1 MIGNFAKVLL
11 LLFATGMPVAMAAE
25 LGAPPGLHD
34 RAVELARAG
43 ELDESLRI
51 LGLLREDSPDDSQLM
66 YDQTVVFSWAGHDT
80 DVLQNATFI
89 DPETAPD
96 YVLGPVAKAW
106 RNSNDFEA
114 AEYWYSQ
121 LLARDVSNEDARIG
135 LAMTLADARR
145 PDEALRIV
153 AGAPLDEQGTVPLIL
168 TEAYV
173 YRLQNQFMEA
183 LASYQHALEI
193 EPLNHS
199 ALRGKALA
207 LRMALLP
214 QDALTL
220 ASEHPGI
227 LSDDELVR
235 LKGDV
240 VAVQIRQGTQ
250 SSYPVSRRFEG
261 TDRALSRINSFLV
274 QPDLDPAVRLRL
286 QYDRITALSDRQR
299 MADAISDFESLQ
311 ADPKDAPGY
320 VLSSVGG
327 AYLHEREPELA
338 RDYLELAVAREP
350 DNMNYRFR
358 LFYAYADLQD
368 HERSLQLAENLM
380 AELPVT
386 NQIPGSPVVTG
397 SDAHLR
403 AATMVGLAYAYG
415 DQLADSQEHFEQL
428 LAKIPHNTDI
438 RQELANVYRWRGWID
453 RSLSEYAQVLAVEPE
468 FLSARVGNTHTQLDN
483 RDYAPVEKELVA
495 LNAQHWQEPAVI
507 DLNDRWLLRNQQELE
522 LNASFGESSGATFGE
537 DQYEV
542 DAVWFSKPFAQRYR
556 ATVQTHD
563 AFAEFP
569 EGDERRRR
577 IEAGVEYGFRRWL
590 VNTRLSADRDG
601 GELGFRGSLDYRF
614 NDVLDLGAVFEINSD
629 ATPLRGERV
638 GVTGDLAGVKARYAK
653 NESTAVQTALTYL
666 DLSDGNSATSIF
678 LGAEQRLINR
688 PIYKMTLVG
697 ELFMED
703 RARDDVAY
711 FSPLNSVS
719 WTAGLRNDWTMYRR
733 YDFALS
739 HGLTGRAGQYNQ
751 SGFSTSTIWSVGYQF
766 RAEINKRW
774 ETHVGFSRNSNVY
787 DGAREY
793 ANFVVAG
800 FRGRF

>member
-1 MIGNFAKVLL
+1 MGNFAKYVL
-11 LLFATGMPVAMAAE
+11 LLFATGMTVAMAAE
-25 LGAPPGLHD
+25 LGTPPGLHD

-51 LGLLREDSPDDSQLM
+51 LGLLREDAPDDSQLM

-80 DVLQNATFI
+80 EVLRNATFI
-89 DPETAPD
+89 DPDTAPD

-106 RNSNDFEA
+106 RNSNDFES
-114 AEYWYSQ
+114 AEYWYSK
-121 LLARDVSNEDARIG
+121 LLARDISNEDARIG
-135 LAMTLADARR
+135 LAMTLADAGR
-145 PDEALRIV
+145 PDEALSIV
-153 AGAPLDEQGTVPLIL
+153 AGAPLYEQGTVPLIL

-173 YRLQNQFMEA
+173 HRLQHQFMEA

-220 ASEHPGI
+220 ASKHPGI
-227 LSDDELVR
+227 LSDDELAQLEV
-235 LKGDV
+235 DV

-250 SSYPVSRRFEG
+250 SFYPVSRRFEG
-261 TDRALSRINSFLV
+261 TDRALSRIDSHLA

-286 QYDRITALSDRQR
+286 HYDRITALSDRQL
-299 MADAISDFESLQ
+299 MADAISDFESLR
-311 ADPKDAPGY
+311 AAPKDVPGY

-327 AYLHEREPELA
+327 AYLHEREPEIA

-350 DNMNYRFR
+350 DNMEYRFR

-368 HERSLQLAENLM
+368 HERALQLAKNLM
-380 AELPVT
+380 AQLPAT

-397 SDAHLR
+397 SDSHLR

-415 DQLADSQEHFEQL
+415 DQLADTQEHFEQL
-428 LAKIPHNTDI
+428 LAKIPNNTDI

-453 RSLSEYAQVLAVEPE
+453 RSLSEYAQVLAVEPD
-468 FLSARVGNTHTQLDN
+468 FVSARVGNTHAQLDN
-483 RDYAPVEKELVA
+483 RDYAPVEKELVT
-495 LNAQHWQEPAVI
+495 LNAQHGLEPAVI
-507 DLNDRWLLRNQQELE
+507 DLNDQWLLNNQQALE
-522 LNASFGESSGATFGE
+522 LDASYGASSGPTFGE
-537 DQYEV
+537 DQYEIDV
-542 DAVWFSKPFAQRYR
+542 VWFSKPLAQRYR
-556 ATVQTHD
+556 VTIQTHD

-569 EGDERRRR
+569 EGDGRRRR
-577 IEAGVEYGFRRWL
+577 LEAGVEYGFRRWL
-590 VNTRLSADRDG
+590 VNTRLSANRNG

-614 NDVLDLGAVFEINSD
+614 SDVLDLGAVFEIKSD

-638 GVTGDLAGVKARYAK
+638 GVTGNLAGVKARYTK
-653 NESTAVQTALTYL
+653 NESTALQTALTYL
-666 DLSDGNSATSIF
+666 DLSDGNSATSMF
-678 LGAEQRLINR
+678 LGAEQRLVNR
-688 PIYKMTLVG
+688 PNYKMTLVG
-697 ELFMED
+697 ELFVESRD
-703 RARDDVAY
+703 REDVAY
-711 FSPLNSVS
+711 FSPLNSAS
-719 WTAGLRNDWTMYRR
+719 WMTGLRNDWTMFRR

-739 HGLTGRAGQYNQ
+739 HVLTGQAGQYNQ

-774 ETHVGFSRNSNVY
+774 ETQVGFSRNSNVY
-787 DGAREY
+787 DGAREL
-793 ANFVVAG
+793 ANFVLAG

>member
-1 MIGNFAKVLL
+1 MGNFAKYIL
-11 LLFATGMPVAMAAE
+11 LLFATGTPVAMAAE
-25 LGAPPGLHD
+25 LGTPPGLHD

-80 DVLQNATFI
+80 EVLRNATFI

-106 RNSNDFEA
+106 RNSNDFES
-114 AEYWYSQ
+114 AEYWYSK

-135 LAMTLADARR
+135 LAMTLADAGR
-145 PDEALRIV
+145 PDEALSIV
-153 AGAPLDEQGTVPLIL
+153 AGAPLYEQGTVPLIL

-173 YRLQNQFMEA
+173 YRLQHQFMEA

-220 ASEHPGI
+220 ASKHPGI
-227 LSDDELVR
+227 LNDDELAQLEV
-235 LKGDV
+235 DV
-240 VAVQIRQGTQ
+240 VAVHIRHGTQ
-250 SSYPVSRRFEG
+250 SYYPVSRRFEG
-261 TDRALSRINSFLV
+261 TDRALSRIDSFLA
-274 QPDLDPAVRLRL
+274 QPDLEPAVRLRL
-286 QYDRITALSDRQR
+286 HYDRITALSDRQL
-299 MADAISDFESLQ
+299 MADAISDFESLR
-311 ADPKDAPGY
+311 AEPKDVPGY
-320 VLSSVGG
+320 VLSSVGE

-350 DNMNYRFR
+350 DNTVYRFR
-358 LFYAYADLQD
+358 LFYAYSDLQD
-368 HERSLQLAENLM
+368 YQRALQLAENLM
-380 AELPVT
+380 AQIPAT

-397 SDAHLR
+397 SDSHLR
-403 AATMVGLAYAYG
+403 AATMVGLAHAYG
-415 DQLADSQEHFEQL
+415 DQLAESQEHFEQL
-428 LAKIPHNTDI
+428 LAKIPNNADI

-453 RSLSEYAQVLAVEPE
+453 RSLSEYAQVLAVEPD
-468 FLSARVGNTHTQLDN
+468 FVSARVGNTHALLDN
-483 RDYAPVEKELVA
+483 RDYAPVEKELVT
-495 LNAQHWQEPAVI
+495 LNAQHGLELAVI
-507 DLNDRWLLRNQQELE
+507 DLNDRWLLNNQQALE
-522 LNASFGESSGATFGE
+522 FDASYGESSGPTFGE
-537 DQYEV
+537 DQYELH
-542 DAVWFSKPFAQRYR
+542 AVWFSKPLAQRYR

-569 EGDERRRR
+569 EGDGRRRR

-590 VNTRLSADRDG
+590 VNTRLSANRDG

-614 NDVLDLGAVFEINSD
+614 SDALDLGAVFEIKSD

-638 GVTGDLAGVKARYAK
+638 GVTGNLAGVKARYTK
-653 NESTAVQTALTYL
+653 NESTALQTALTYL
-666 DLSDGNSATSIF
+666 DLSDGNSATSMF

-688 PIYKMTLVG
+688 PNYKMTLLG
-697 ELFMED
+697 ELFVESRD
-703 RARDDVAY
+703 REDVAY
-711 FSPLNSVS
+711 FSPLSSVS
-719 WTAGLRNDWTMYRR
+719 WTAGLRNDWTMFRR

-739 HGLTGRAGQYNQ
+739 HVLTGRSGQYNQ
-751 SGFSTSTIWSVGYQF
+751 SGFSTSTIWSVDYQF

-774 ETHVGFSRNSNVY
+774 EAQVGFSRSSNVY
-787 DGAREY
+787 DGAREL
-793 ANFVVAG
+793 ANFVLAG